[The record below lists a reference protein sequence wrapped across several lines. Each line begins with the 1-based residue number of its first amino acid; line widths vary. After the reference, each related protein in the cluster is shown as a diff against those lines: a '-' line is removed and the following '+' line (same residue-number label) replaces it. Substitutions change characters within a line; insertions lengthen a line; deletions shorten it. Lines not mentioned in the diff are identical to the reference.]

1 MQVLGQTERVIEQK
15 CREIAE
21 KHLCLLVKIEK
32 RKGWPDRMLLAPNGQ
47 MAWMEF
53 KRPGE
58 APTKMQ
64 EHIHQE
70 LRRMNFRVYVV
81 ENYSEFLSTVT
92 YLKGLD
98 RPSGSLLITK

>member
-1 MQVLGQTERVIEQK
+1 
-15 CREIAE
+15 
-21 KHLCLLVKIEK
+21 
-32 RKGWPDRMLLAPNGQ
+32 
-47 MAWMEF
+47 MAWVEF

-81 ENYSEFLSTVT
+81 ENYSEFLSTVI
-92 YLKGLD
+92 YLKGLGLPNGS
-98 RPSGSLLITK
+98 PSTTK